1 MAIKRNDTYEYR
13 KVVKRPDLRVSLL
26 EIGFCT
32 ENVLFNELKKK
43 FNGRMYLTT
52 DTNKFYFDYNGKRHE
67 MNISGSGESTP
78 DMSGYA
84 KKSDIPTKISQLT
97 NDSDFLTIES
107 VGDFLR
113 NNGYIT
119 EEMLAD
125 EIANLVTD
133 DEFEELSNRLSNLA
147 STVSDVQD
155 NILELQD
162 KVEDLEQLNKISTVV
177 SSDAS
182 NTPKGT
188 SWGEPEVVGTLEPS
202 DSTTGRI
209 YLVPNPVEGDNV
221 FDEYLTVKT
230 NEDEYIWERIGSTS
244 TNVNGYIKTLV
255 LNGREYSVGDNTN
268 KLIIGTDIT
277 TRIDGETNSDL
288 NETGMV
294 NVRATTTKDVVLGTN
309 ITTLVSSLKTVDLD
323 SATSNNNGLV
333 TALDVKNK
341 LNSLGSD
348 FTGSK
353 SVKDT
358 KGNVTIS
365 LKEESGVV
373 TQLGVNVSYA
383 EITKTD
389 GDGLTND
396 TTIEVKSGDGNKLVI
411 GSDISKIVEFIN
423 TRISEELGKLDNIVS
438 SNDFGSDLDEEPVE
452 VTVYQKNGVVDGVDV
467 NVLGAD
473 VSVNN
478 GEISVLNENGIVLG
492 KDIIEFKKLI
502 DIKDIDVTNSNG
514 DSDAIKLTKTINNG
528 KTVFDINMVWSENE

>member
-1 MAIKRNDTYEYR
+1 MAIKKNDTYEYR

-32 ENVLFNELKKK
+32 EKVLFKELKKP
-43 FNGRMYLTT
+43 FNGRLYLTT
-52 DTNKFYFDYNGKRHE
+52 DTNKFYFDWNNKRRE
-67 MNISGSGESTP
+67 MDVYGESIP

-84 KKSDIPTKISQLT
+84 KKSDIPKKTSQLT
-97 NDSDFLTIES
+97 NDSGFLTTES

-113 NNGYIT
+113 DNGYVT

-133 DEFEELSNRLSNLA
+133 DELEELSNRLSSLA
-147 STVSDVQD
+147 GTVSDVQD
-155 NILELQD
+155 DISELQD
-162 KVEDLEQLNKISTVV
+162 KIEDLEQLDKISTVV

-209 YLVPNPVEGDNV
+209 YLVPNLVEGNDV

-230 NEDEYIWERIGSTS
+230 DEDEYVWERIGSTK
-244 TNVNGYIKTLV
+244 TDLNGYIKTFV

-268 KLIIGTDIT
+268 KLIIGTDVT
-277 TRIDGETNSDL
+277 TRIDGETDSNF

-294 NVRATTTKDVVLGTN
+294 NVRAITVKDEVLGTN

-323 SATSNNNGLV
+323 SVTSNNNGLA

-373 TQLGVNVSYA
+373 TQLGVSVSYA
-383 EITKTD
+383 GIIKTD

-396 TTIEVKSGDGNKLVI
+396 TTIEVKSGDENKLVI
-411 GSDISKIVEFIN
+411 GSDISKIVDFTN
-423 TRISEELGKLDNIVS
+423 MRISEELGKLDNIVS
-438 SNDFGSDLDEEPVE
+438 SNDFESDSDEEPVE

-478 GEISVLNENGIVLG
+478 GEISVSNENGIVLG
-492 KDIIEFKKLI
+492 KDIVEFKKYI
-502 DIKDIDVTNSNG
+502 DTKDVDITNSNG

-528 KTVFDINMVWSENE
+528 KTLFDINMVWSENN

>member
-32 ENVLFNELKKK
+32 EKVLFKELKRP
-43 FNGRMYLTT
+43 FNGRLYLTT
-52 DTNKFYFDYNGKRHE
+52 DTNKFYFDWNNKRRE
-67 MNISGSGESTP
+67 MDVYGESTP

-84 KKSDIPTKISQLT
+84 KKSDIPTKTSQLT
-97 NDSDFLTIES
+97 NDSGFLTTES
-107 VGDFLR
+107 VDDFLR
-113 NNGYIT
+113 TNGYVT
-119 EEMLAD
+119 ETMLAD

-133 DEFEELSNRLSNLA
+133 DELEELSNRLSSLA
-147 STVSDVQD
+147 GTVSDVQD
-155 NILELQD
+155 DISELQD
-162 KVEDLEQLNKISTVV
+162 KIEDLEQLDKISTVV

-182 NTPKGT
+182 NTPEGT

-209 YLVPNPVEGDNV
+209 YLVPNPVEGNDV

-230 NEDEYIWERIGSTS
+230 DEDEYVWERIGSTK
-244 TNVNGYIKTLV
+244 TDLNGYIKTLV

-268 KLIIGTDIT
+268 KLIIGTDVT
-277 TRIDGETNSDL
+277 TRIDGETDSNL

-294 NVRATTTKDVVLGTN
+294 NVRAITVKDAVLGTN

-323 SATSNNNGLV
+323 SVTSNNNGLV

-348 FTGSK
+348 FTGNK

-358 KGNVTIS
+358 KENVTIS

-383 EITKTD
+383 EIIKTD

-396 TTIEVKSGDGNKLVI
+396 TTIEVTSGDENKLVI
-411 GSDISKIVEFIN
+411 GSDISKIVDFTN
-423 TRISEELGKLDNIVS
+423 MRISEELGKLDSIVS
-438 SNDFGSDLDEEPVE
+438 SNDFESDSDEEPIE
-452 VTVYQKNGVVDGVDV
+452 VTVYQKNGVVEGVDV
-467 NVLGAD
+467 NVLSAD
-473 VSVNN
+473 ISVNN
-478 GEISVLNENGIVLG
+478 GEISVSNENGIVLG
-492 KDIIEFKKLI
+492 KDIVEFKKFI
-502 DIKDIDVTNSNG
+502 DTKDIDVTNSNG

-528 KTVFDINMVWSENE
+528 KTVFDINMVWSENN